1 MSSKEALIQEI
12 IDSGYLKSPQI
23 IKAFFAI
30 NRKDFVVSGYQDE
43 TYLNIPL
50 PIGFGQTI
58 SQPLTVA
65 FMLELLQPQKGEK
78 ILDIGSG
85 SGWTSA
91 LLAYIVSQKPAL
103 SNSVLRASS
112 EPQPNSSLPKGE
124 TEGSKSDGKVIAIER
139 IPELKEFGEN
149 NAAKYNFIKKGVVE
163 FICADGSK
171 GYPNISSCPEI
182 AEGFDKI
189 LCSATVR
196 EIPQEWLKQLKIG
209 GKLVTPLNG
218 EVQLLIKERE
228 DKFNIKRFKGF
239 SFVPLITDK

>member
-1 MSSKEALIQEI
+1 MQTKEDLIQEI

-30 NRKDFVVSGYQDE
+30 DRKDFVVSEYQDE
-43 TYLNIPL
+43 AYSNIPL

-85 SGWTSA
+85 SGWTST
-91 LLAYIVSQKPAL
+91 LLAYIVSQK
-103 SNSVLRASS
+103 
-112 EPQPNSSLPKGE
+112 
-124 TEGSKSDGKVIAIER
+124 SKKGKVVAIER
-139 IPELKEFGEN
+139 IPELKEFGEKN
-149 NAAKYNFIKKGVVE
+149 VTKYNFIKKGIVE

-171 GYPNISSCPEI
+171 GYPNISSCPEDVRLSSSAPSSLPRGSVEAL

-196 EIPQEWLKQLKIG
+196 EIPQTWIEQLKIG
-209 GKLVTPLNG
+209 GKLVTPLNE
-218 EVQLLIKERE
+218 EVQLLIKEGE
-228 DKFNIKRFKGF
+228 DKLNIKRFQGF
-239 SFVPLITDK
+239 SFVPLVIDK